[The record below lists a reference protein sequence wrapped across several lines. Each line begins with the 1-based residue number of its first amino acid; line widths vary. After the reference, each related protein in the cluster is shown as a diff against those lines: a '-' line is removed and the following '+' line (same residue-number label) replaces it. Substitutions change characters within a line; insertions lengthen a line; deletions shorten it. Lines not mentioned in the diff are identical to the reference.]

1 MKDYP
6 LHSSPQIEKEN
17 SAISQ
22 FIEGLVFGFDLG
34 TGSIGFAVRKGNVF
48 LETGSFICDSDIGAL
63 DTRNTLRR
71 QKRTL
76 RSKKQR
82 RRWIAEQLARIGLP
96 KPDAMWRNKRED
108 ETHEDYEQRTNPII
122 LRCRA
127 LAGEKLEP
135 AQLHVA
141 VAHLWKRRGYEAKLP
156 FSTGDGEKAGK
167 DEWKGTIS
175 PTQNKEMFE
184 NSGREFPAQF
194 LCDLVGDV
202 SRRQRSRVWMR
213 EDLEKEFRAMMKAQP
228 ALQKEV
234 ELSTSEGKKLIAF
247 GEWLLYGDG
256 KLMQKHGKQFR
267 VFFKNSEAKNPGV
280 LGIKWPR
287 FNNRSPGLDVLRP
300 YDEKGRPQHV
310 VSKDS
315 AIAKKAMWLMA
326 IANFRVVDLSTGKK
340 VAPDA
345 ESLKKLQDFWL
356 ATLTKKEREAW
367 TKGEADFAVTVSV
380 ADKKGS
386 KGGPPKKSVLHQWA
400 EAYAGRYAL
409 IEGQQELSAVAGDGR
424 TRYSTPTLKEFIDG
438 NLEGLQNTPQPILV
452 RDGQTVEQAIGA
464 FLADVRSPVVRHRLL
479 LFSRLLARLTKDHG
493 KPDLIVIEAARSF
506 ALGHFAKKKRLKEM
520 ADNQKSRDE
529 AHTTAKNNGWNTSK
543 NALLRYRLWKEVT
556 TDQGH
561 CPFCSQ
567 PITQAQFLNGD
578 ADIAHLVPQA
588 VRKCDEFYNLTVA
601 HSKCN
606 RMDMQNKIAREAFP
620 ERWHEIEAFA
630 RKHFTGKKLEL
641 ILAKSLDEALEML
654 DTKEHL
660 CQTAY
665 IAKLVRRLCVI
676 HFGWQAADGRDPSD
690 QEGNM
695 PSKQILISNGS
706 ITSMLRDAWG
716 LNTLLHGQGPKYTKE
731 QWKALSA
738 EQQKQVKADNDKR
751 HEKNRGDHRHHAID
765 AMVLSCTLPWLA
777 RKILDKREPDKGE
790 LLWWTLDP
798 QTRERRAWHPI
809 FPKPG
814 AFRDVVQKEL
824 GQVEVRH
831 HVAQATHRQ
840 PANTTIYSKRG
851 LDKFVAREP
860 LTTLS
865 PKDLIGEGNRP
876 CRVHPEELG
885 RYLWTLWSRYADDF
899 HAYLTAARDEWL
911 KTYDF
916 EAKHDLKSALKDF
929 QSRLCFVEFHAWR
942 SGDRA
947 APPAL
952 PDAAKHPVRVDGKM
966 KFTIE
971 KDSPPELQ
979 LPRQAILFK
988 SLTEDFQKRLCFTA
1002 FQRWREKPDEEVSF
1016 PDKVRIPI
1024 VKVRY
1029 IAKMGLANAVPG
1041 PRTMPGNVWVK
1052 RTDFRE
1058 ARLMPSVEGE
1068 GYIPVFIPLGKHY
1081 APFSPYGDFKKEAR
1095 SPLVIRKRQK
1105 IKLVHDYSED
1115 IQRGE
1120 YVVDVI
1126 GTGQLKMSVAHV
1138 ARSKD
1143 ARKAFGLPGSGYQP
1157 YWKHLIPALGFKFPA
1172 NVQDVADDGEADEVN
1187 ESDEEADVESDTDA

>member
-1 MKDYP
+1 MTLP
-6 LHSSPQIEKEN
+6 PSTLPNFLNGI
-17 SAISQ
+17 
-22 FIEGLVFGFDLG
+22 VFGFDLG
-34 TGSIGFAVRKGNVF
+34 TGSIGFAVRNGREF

-63 DTRNTLRR
+63 DTRNGLRR

-82 RRWIAEQLARIGLP
+82 RKWIAEQLVRIGLP
-96 KPDAMWRNKRED
+96 KPSVQWTMKDKKESREAYD
-108 ETHEDYEQRTNPII
+108 QRTNPVI

-135 AQLHVA
+135 EQLHVA

-156 FSTGDGEKAGK
+156 FSTGDGENAGK

-175 PTQNKEMFE
+175 PTQNKEAFQ
-184 NSGREFPAQF
+184 NSGCEFPAQF
-194 LCDLVGDV
+194 LRDFVGDV
-202 SRRQRSRVWMR
+202 SRRQRSRVWRR
-213 EDLEKEFRAMMKAQP
+213 EDLEKEFRAITKAQP
-228 ALQKEV
+228 LLQKEIEMPV
-234 ELSTSEGKKLIAF
+234 SGGNKLISF
-247 GEWLLYGDG
+247 EEWLLYGDG
-256 KLMQKHGKQFR
+256 RRIEKHEKQFR
-267 VFFKNSEAKNPGV
+267 VFFKNSEARNPGV

-310 VSKDS
+310 VSRDN
-315 AIAKKAMWLMA
+315 AIARKAMWHMA
-326 IANFRVVDLSTGKK
+326 IANFRVIDLSTGKK

-345 ESLKKLQDFWL
+345 DSLKKLQDLWRE
-356 ATLTKKEREAW
+356 TLPKKQREAW
-367 TKGEADFAVTVSV
+367 DKGDVDFDVNV
-380 ADKKGS
+380 AIEDKRGS
-386 KGGPPKKSVLHQWA
+386 KGKPPKKSPLHQWA
-400 EAYAGRYAL
+400 ELYAERYAL
-409 IEGQQELSAVAGDGR
+409 VEGQQELSSVAGEGR
-424 TRYSTPTLKEFIDG
+424 TKYSTPTLNEFLAG

-452 RDGQTVEQAIGA
+452 RAGQTAEEAMGA
-464 FLADVRSPVVRHRLL
+464 FLAEVRSPVVRHRLL
-479 LFSRLLARLTKDHG
+479 LFSRLLARLTKEHG

-506 ALGHFAKKKRLKEM
+506 ALGHFAKKKRLKEI
-520 ADNQKSRDE
+520 ADNQKSREE
-529 AHTTAKNNGWNTSK
+529 ARTTAKNNGWNTSK

-567 PITQAQFLNGD
+567 PITQAQFLNGE

-601 HSKCN
+601 HSRCN
-606 RMDMQNKIAREAFP
+606 RMDMQNKIARDAFP

-716 LNTLLHGQGPKYTKE
+716 LNTLLHGQGPKYTRE
-731 QWKALSA
+731 QWKALTL
-738 EQQKQVKADNDKR
+738 EQQKQVKADNEAR
-751 HEKNRGDHRHHAID
+751 RQKNRGDHRHHAID

-777 RKILDKREPDKGE
+777 RKILDKREPDNGE

-809 FPKPG
+809 FPKQG

-824 GQVEVRH
+824 GRMEVRH

-851 LDKFVAREP
+851 LDNFVAREP

-865 PKDLIGEGNRP
+865 PKDLIREGNRP

-885 RYLWTLWSRYADDF
+885 RYLWKLWSGYADDF
-899 HAYLTAARDEWL
+899 HAYLTAARGEWL
-911 KTYDF
+911 KSYDF
-916 EAKHDLKSALKDF
+916 AAKRDLKSALKDF

-952 PDAAKHPVRVDGKM
+952 PDEPKHPVTVDGKM
-966 KFTIE
+966 KLVIE
-971 KDSPPELQ
+971 KDSAPQ
-979 LPRQAILFK
+979 LDLPKQMKLF
-988 SLTEDFQKRLCFTA
+988 SALPEDFQKRLCFTA
-1002 FQRWREKPDEEVSF
+1002 FQKWREKQTEEASF
-1016 PDKVRIPI
+1016 PGKVLIPI

-1029 IAKMGLANAVPG
+1029 IAKIGLGTAVPG
-1041 PRTMPGNVWVK
+1041 PKTMPGKVWVK

-1058 ARLMPSVEGE
+1058 VRLMPSATGE

-1081 APFSPYGDFKKEAR
+1081 EPYSPFGDFKKEAR
-1095 SPLVIRKRQK
+1095 PPLVIRKRQI
-1105 IKLVHDYSED
+1105 IKLMHDYSHD
-1115 IQRGE
+1115 IKRGE
-1120 YVVDVI
+1120 YVVEVM
-1126 GTGQLKMSVAHV
+1126 GTNQLKMSFAHV
-1138 ARSKD
+1138 ARSKES
-1143 ARKAFGLPGSGYQP
+1143 RKAFGLPSSGYQP
-1157 YWKHLIPALGFKFPA
+1157 YWKQLIPALGFAFPA
-1172 NVQDVADDGEADEVN
+1172 NAQGIVDDEDANDENNN
-1187 ESDEEADVESDTDA
+1187 ESEAEEGSDMDA